1 MQILSCL
8 GAEVT
13 CQAESGYSFW
23 GEVDETEVLTVSWL
37 LDLPVR
43 YVVNYYGQFM
53 TSVLTKK

>member
-13 CQAESGYSFW
+13 CQAEAGYSFW

-43 YVVNYYGQFM
+43 FVVACYG
-53 TSVLTKK
+53 